1 MTDTIEN
8 RKSLIVY
15 VYSTKQ
21 VRQLKKYGLIY
32 YVSQKM
38 HYVVMYVNADNYDW
52 IKEKISSLKIV
63 KKLKKRLTKN
73 FRVNYHLKVT
83 SKMLMMMKIIKEFG

>member
-1 MTDTIEN
+1 MSEAIED

-38 HYVVMYVNADNYDW
+38 HYVVMYVNAENYEW
-52 IKEKISSLKIV
+52 VKEKISSLRIV
-63 KKLKKRLTKN
+63 KKVEETPYEQIANELAVSN
-73 FRVNYHLKVT
+73 DFDEVDDDEDY
-83 SKMLMMMKIIKEFG
+83 

>member
-38 HYVVMYVNADNYDW
+38 HYVVMYINADNYDW

-63 KKLKKRLTKN
+63 KKIEETPYEQHSSELSLEGD
-73 FRVNYHLKVT
+73 FEDVDDDEDY
-83 SKMLMMMKIIKEFG
+83 

>member
-1 MTDTIEN
+1 MSEAIED

-38 HYVVMYVNADNYDW
+38 HYVVMYVNADNYALV
-52 IKEKISSLKIV
+52 KEKISSLRIV
-63 KKLKKRLTKN
+63 KKVEETPYEQIANELAVSN
-73 FRVNYHLKVT
+73 DFDEVDDDEDY
-83 SKMLMMMKIIKEFG
+83 

>member
-63 KKLKKRLTKN
+63 KKIEETPYEQLSSELSLEGD
-73 FRVNYHLKVT
+73 FEDVDDDEDY
-83 SKMLMMMKIIKEFG
+83 

>member
-52 IKEKISSLKIV
+52 IKEKISNLKIV
-63 KKLKKRLTKN
+63 KKIEETPYEQLSSELSLEGD
-73 FRVNYHLKVT
+73 FEDVDDDEDY
-83 SKMLMMMKIIKEFG
+83 

>member
-1 MTDTIEN
+1 MTDTIKN

-63 KKLKKRLTKN
+63 KKIEETPYEKLSSELSLEGD
-73 FRVNYHLKVT
+73 FEDVDDDEDY
-83 SKMLMMMKIIKEFG
+83 

>member
-8 RKSLIVY
+8 RKNLIVY

-63 KKLKKRLTKN
+63 KKIEETPYEQLSSELSLEGD
-73 FRVNYHLKVT
+73 FEDVDDDEDY
-83 SKMLMMMKIIKEFG
+83 

>member
-38 HYVVMYVNADNYDW
+38 YYVVMYVNADNYDW
-52 IKEKISSLKIV
+52 MKEKISGLKIV
-63 KKLKKRLTKN
+63 KKIEETPYEQLSSELSLEGD
-73 FRVNYHLKVT
+73 FEDVDDDEDY
-83 SKMLMMMKIIKEFG
+83 

>member
-52 IKEKISSLKIV
+52 IKEKIGSLKIV
-63 KKLKKRLTKN
+63 KKIEETPYEQLSSELSLEGD
-73 FRVNYHLKVT
+73 FEDVDDDEDY
-83 SKMLMMMKIIKEFG
+83 

>member
-1 MTDTIEN
+1 MSEVIED

-38 HYVVMYVNADNYDW
+38 HYVVMYVNAENYEW
-52 IKEKISSLKIV
+52 VKEKISSLRIV
-63 KKLKKRLTKN
+63 KKVEETPYEQIANELAVSN
-73 FRVNYHLKVT
+73 DFDEVDDDEDY
-83 SKMLMMMKIIKEFG
+83 

>member
-63 KKLKKRLTKN
+63 KKIEETPYERLSSELSLEGD
-73 FRVNYHLKVT
+73 FEDVDDDEDY
-83 SKMLMMMKIIKEFG
+83 

>member
-63 KKLKKRLTKN
+63 KKIEETPYEQLASELSLEGD
-73 FRVNYHLKVT
+73 FEDVDDDEDY
-83 SKMLMMMKIIKEFG
+83 

>member
-8 RKSLIVY
+8 RKRLIVY

-63 KKLKKRLTKN
+63 KKIEETPYEKLSSELSLEGD
-73 FRVNYHLKVT
+73 FEDVDDDEDY
-83 SKMLMMMKIIKEFG
+83 

>member
-63 KKLKKRLTKN
+63 KKIEETPYEQLSLSLI
-73 FRVNYHLKVT
+73 H
-83 SKMLMMMKIIKEFG
+83 I

>member
-1 MTDTIEN
+1 MTDTIKN

-63 KKLKKRLTKN
+63 KKIEETPYEQLSSELSLEGD
-73 FRVNYHLKVT
+73 FEDVDDDEDY
-83 SKMLMMMKIIKEFG
+83 

>member
-63 KKLKKRLTKN
+63 KKIEETPYEQLSSEL
-73 FRVNYHLKVT
+73 
-83 SKMLMMMKIIKEFG
+83 

>member
-1 MTDTIEN
+1 MSEAIED

-38 HYVVMYVNADNYDW
+38 HYVVMYVNADNYEW
-52 IKEKISSLKIV
+52 VKEKISSLRIV
-63 KKLKKRLTKN
+63 KKVEETPYEQIANELAVSN
-73 FRVNYHLKVT
+73 DFDEVDDDEDY
-83 SKMLMMMKIIKEFG
+83 

>member
-52 IKEKISSLKIV
+52 IKEKISNLKIV
-63 KKLKKRLTKN
+63 KKIEETPYEKLSSELSLEGD
-73 FRVNYHLKVT
+73 FEDVDDDEDY
-83 SKMLMMMKIIKEFG
+83 

>member
-1 MTDTIEN
+1 MSEAIED

-38 HYVVMYVNADNYDW
+38 HYVVMYVNADNYAW
-52 IKEKISSLKIV
+52 VKEKISSLRIV
-63 KKLKKRLTKN
+63 KKVEETPYEQIANELAVSN
-73 FRVNYHLKVT
+73 DFDEVDDDEDY
-83 SKMLMMMKIIKEFG
+83 

>member
-63 KKLKKRLTKN
+63 KKIEETPYKQLSSELSLEGD
-73 FRVNYHLKVT
+73 FEDVDDDEDY
-83 SKMLMMMKIIKEFG
+83 

>member
-38 HYVVMYVNADNYDW
+38 HYVVMYVNSDNYDW
-52 IKEKISSLKIV
+52 IKEKIGSLKIV
-63 KKLKKRLTKN
+63 KKIEETPYEQLSSELSLEGD
-73 FRVNYHLKVT
+73 FEDVDDDEDY
-83 SKMLMMMKIIKEFG
+83 

>member
-38 HYVVMYVNADNYDW
+38 HYVVMYINADNYDW

-63 KKLKKRLTKN
+63 KKIEETPYEQLSSELSLEGD
-73 FRVNYHLKVT
+73 FEDVDDDEDY
-83 SKMLMMMKIIKEFG
+83 

>member
-1 MTDTIEN
+1 MSGAIED

-38 HYVVMYVNADNYDW
+38 HYVVMYVNADNYEW
-52 IKEKISSLKIV
+52 VKEKISSLRIV
-63 KKLKKRLTKN
+63 KKVEETPYEQIANELAVSN
-73 FRVNYHLKVT
+73 DFDEVDDDEDY
-83 SKMLMMMKIIKEFG
+83 

>member
-38 HYVVMYVNADNYDW
+38 HYVVMYVNDDNYDW

-63 KKLKKRLTKN
+63 KKIEETPYEKLSSELSLEGD
-73 FRVNYHLKVT
+73 FEDVDDDEDY
-83 SKMLMMMKIIKEFG
+83 